1 VGAGTRPAATRRR
14 RRRDRDV
21 PGRSSARIAP
31 LTALHF
37 GDEDQTIH
45 HGPSRPSM
53 AFEAL
58 RLLPVEG
65 TKITKKSDLNILRCL
80 SAAATELNLLDANF
94 GSLFFVFFVFF
105 VPSW

>member
-1 VGAGTRPAATRRR
+1 
-14 RRRDRDV
+14 
-21 PGRSSARIAP
+21 
-31 LTALHF
+31 
-37 GDEDQTIH
+37 
-45 HGPSRPSM
+45 M

-94 GSLFFVFFVFF
+94 GSLFFVFFV
-105 VPSW
+105 PSW